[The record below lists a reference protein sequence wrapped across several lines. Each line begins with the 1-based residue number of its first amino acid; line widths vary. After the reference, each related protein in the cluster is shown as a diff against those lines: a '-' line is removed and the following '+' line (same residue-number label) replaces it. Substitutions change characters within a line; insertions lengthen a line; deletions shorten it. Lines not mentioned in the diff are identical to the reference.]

1 MSVYNFAKL
10 MGESSMFST
19 RMIALCAAT
28 FLCATARADDYTL
41 AAGESD
47 TISTNVTYE
56 TITVD
61 GGNLTVDSNAKVYG
75 EKAKSVVLTLNGGT
89 VTIDGQNTAFG
100 HRANGGDSRLAV
112 MNPGTDGKYT
122 KVTVR
127 NGKGMDGLGND
138 YYNFSAKT
146 LTISAATEATLQQ
159 YPDGMFDLFDIS
171 GSGVNFFRLINDSSL
186 TGRITVAGNCILGK
200 GNGYDYG
207 GGFFSNGNFRVE
219 LADGAKLRFNS
230 SNQMGAYNAPGTGVY
245 VTGNGDLEFL
255 ALYNTNYTTRTMINK
270 GAVFDTTGT
279 ITFDSSWY
287 SADYCAWFLMQDD
300 DIFGTS
306 VSKVQSGSDSNYG
319 TTFEIAKGVAVRVP
333 DFEMNRRRDSLIGD
347 GTVRI
352 DARTKARTFKANIP
366 ATYVVNQKTWT
377 PVLANNISVSKFGSY
392 EAEVVATN
400 LPTLKVEEGVVR
412 LTTDCVVG
420 CLRGA
425 SGAKVVADGC
435 TVTVVSGWHAPNG
448 LELVTANG
456 GKFVKAGSGT
466 AYLYGPSVLGTDL
479 HVAEGGVVFSE
490 YGITQKYWRWTF
502 TKTGKSPNPVWPGR
516 VWMFDVDGGHATT
529 GMRYSSTANTTAS
542 LAANYA
548 CWEYSSATNIARE
561 NQNSWQWEDRL
572 QYVLGI
578 DDLWKNMNNF
588 FRCSSPV
595 VDPENPD
602 SWLGFGM
609 RLADDAKPVSGYNIM
624 AGDDK
629 HYPVSWKVAVSDNGT
644 EWTEVETQSDF
655 APVTPA
661 YPFFYDGEKVSIED
675 APAVVRG
682 KPVEYFKFSGY
693 KRDGLEADATK
704 AVSLQVDDGASVDF
718 TAFTAAPQKIGAL
731 TFDMAV
737 GGGTIYGGSIS
748 ESGALYIVNAGD
760 SLHLE
765 SPLSLVF
772 DGIANADIIK
782 KWTVYVNGIA
792 KPSYIAKIIDGH
804 LTVGSAGLAIIV
816 R

>member
-1 MSVYNFAKL
+1 MDKAK
-10 MGESSMFST
+10 GFVFSRSGSLGFSAAAVCT
-19 RMIALCAAT
+19 AALLCASV
-28 FLCATARADDYTL
+28 RADDYVL
-41 AAGESD
+41 SAGESD

-75 EKAKSVVLTLNGGT
+75 DKEKSVVLTLNGGT
-89 VTIDGQNTAFG
+89 LTIDGQNTAFG
-100 HRANGGDSRLAV
+100 HRAAGGDSRLAV

-127 NGKGMDGLGND
+127 NGKGTGAVTGD

-146 LTISAATEATLQQ
+146 MTISAATEATLQQ

-186 TGRITVAGNCILGK
+186 TGRITVAGNCLLGK

-219 LADGAKLRFNS
+219 LADGSKLRFNA

-245 VTGNGDLEFL
+245 VTGGGNLEL
-255 ALYNTNYTTRTMINK
+255 MALYNTNYTTRTMINK

-279 ITFDSSWY
+279 ITFESSWY
-287 SADYCAWFLMQDD
+287 NANFNAWFQLLDD
-300 DIFGTS
+300 DIFGPS
-306 VSKVQSGSDSNYG
+306 VSKVQSGSDGNYG
-319 TTFEIAKGVAVRVP
+319 ATFEVAKGVAVRVP
-333 DFEMNRRRDSLIGD
+333 DFEMARRRDGLIGD

-352 DARTKARTFKANIP
+352 DARAKARTFKANVP

-377 PVLANNISVSKFGSY
+377 PALANNITVSKFGSY
-392 EAEVVATN
+392 EAEIVVTN

-420 CLRGA
+420 CMRGA
-425 SGAKVVADGC
+425 SGTKVVADGC
-435 TVTVVSGWHAPNG
+435 TVTILSGWHVPNG
-448 LELVTANG
+448 LELDTANG

-490 YGITQKYWRWTF
+490 YGLTQKYWRWTF

-529 GMRYSSTANTTAS
+529 GMKYSSTANTTAS

-561 NQNSWQWEDRL
+561 NQSSWQWEDRL

-624 AGDDK
+624 PGDDK
-629 HYPVSWKVAVSDNGT
+629 HYPVSWTVEVSDNGT
-644 EWTEVETQSDF
+644 EWTEVEAQSDF

-661 YPFFYDGEKVSIED
+661 YPFFYDGEKVSIEN

-682 KPVEYFKFSGY
+682 KPIEYFKFSGY
-693 KRDGLEADATK
+693 KRNGLEADAAK
-704 AVSLQVDDGASVDF
+704 AVSLQVDNGASVDF
-718 TAFTAAPQKIGAL
+718 TAFTVAPQKIGSI
-731 TFDMAV
+731 TVDMAA
-737 GGGTIYGGSIS
+737 GGGTILGGSAA
-748 ESGALYIVNAGD
+748 SGGTVVIK
-760 SLHLE
+760 
-765 SPLSLVF
+765 
-772 DGIANADIIK
+772 NADQGFSLGTALPLVLDGLADRSNLETWSVVVDGVEK
-782 KWTVYVNGIA
+782 GYRVTVA
-792 KPSYIAKIIDGH
+792 SDGH
-804 LTVGSAGLAIIV
+804 LLVVNPGLTVIV

>member
-1 MSVYNFAKL
+1 MDKAKGFVFSRSGSLGFSVAAVCTAAL
-10 MGESSMFST
+10 
-19 RMIALCAAT
+19 LCAS
-28 FLCATARADDYTL
+28 ARADDYIL

-75 EKAKSVVLTLNGGT
+75 DKAKSVVITLNGGT
-89 VTIDGQNTAFG
+89 LTIDGQNTAFG

-112 MNPGTDGKYT
+112 MNPGADGKYT

-127 NGKGMDGLGND
+127 NGKGTDAVNSD
-138 YYNFSAKT
+138 YFNFSAKT
-146 LTISAATEATLQQ
+146 LTISAATEAALEQ
-159 YPDGMFDLFDIS
+159 YPNGMFDLFDIS
-171 GSGVNFFRLINDSSL
+171 GSSVNFFRLINDSSL
-186 TGRITVAGNCILGK
+186 TGRITVAGNCLLGK

-219 LADGAKLRFNS
+219 LADGSKLRFNA
-230 SNQMGAYNAPGTGVY
+230 SNQMGAYNAPETGVY
-245 VTGNGDLEFL
+245 VTGGGNLEL
-255 ALYNTNYTTRTMINK
+255 MALYNTNYTTRTMINK

-279 ITFDSSWY
+279 ITFESSWY
-287 SADYCAWFLMQDD
+287 NANFNAWFQLLDD
-300 DIFGTS
+300 DIFGPS
-306 VSKVQSGSDSNYG
+306 VSKVQSGSDGNYG
-319 TTFEIAKGVAVRVP
+319 ATFEVAKGVAVRVP
-333 DFEMNRRRDSLIGD
+333 DFEMARRRDGLIGD

-352 DARTKARTFKANIP
+352 DARAKARTFKANIP

-377 PVLANNISVSKFGSY
+377 PALANNITVSKFGSY
-392 EAEVVATN
+392 EAEIVATN

-425 SGAKVVADGC
+425 SGTKVVADGC
-435 TVTVVSGWHAPNG
+435 TVTILSGWHVPNG
-448 LELVTANG
+448 LELDTANG

-490 YGITQKYWRWTF
+490 YGLTQKYWRWTF

-595 VDPENPD
+595 VDPENTD

-629 HYPVSWKVAVSDNGT
+629 HYPVSWTVEVSDNGT
-644 EWTEVETQSDF
+644 EWTEVEAQSDF

-661 YPFFYDGEKVSIED
+661 YPFFYDGEKVSIEN

-682 KPVEYFKFSGY
+682 KPIEYFKFSGY
-693 KRDGLEADATK
+693 KRNGLEADAAK
-704 AVSLQVDDGASVDF
+704 AVSLQVDNGASVDF
-718 TAFTAAPQKIGAL
+718 TAFTVAPQKIGSI
-731 TFDMAV
+731 TVDMAA
-737 GGGTIYGGSIS
+737 GGGTILGGAAA
-748 ESGALYIVNAGD
+748 EDGTLYIK
-760 SLHLE
+760 
-765 SPLSLVF
+765 
-772 DGIANADIIK
+772 NADQGFSLGSALPLVLDGLADRSNLETWSVVVDGVEK
-782 KWTVYVNGIA
+782 GFRVTVA
-792 KPSYIAKIIDGH
+792 SDGH
-804 LTVGSAGLAIIV
+804 LLVVNPGLTVIV